1 MAQQSEIR
9 PDPMTQGRGRT
20 DEVDQS
26 KGIFPPG
33 VPHPEGAEVRP
44 PGSLGGGP
52 YEESGRG
59 GVGVTAGQSTTAAAP
74 EEAEP
79 AAGQAGGE
87 APEGERA
94 EEKKPKGALPQH
106 EQAKG

>member
-1 MAQQSEIR
+1 MAQPRESR
-9 PDPMTQGRGRT
+9 PDPLTQGKGRT

-33 VPHPEGAEVRP
+33 VPHPEGAEVRT

-59 GVGVTAGQSTTAAAP
+59 GVEAAAGQSTAGEAP
-74 EEAEP
+74 ADAEE

-87 APEGERA
+87 APEGEGA
-94 EEKKPKGALPQH
+94 EEKEPKGALPRH
-106 EQAKG
+106 EQG